1 MTQRESV
8 GGDAK
13 QPSSQPQY
21 LVLSQDEMDEMVVN
35 KLLAEERDLFAHRLT
50 KERLEAMLPRLP
62 DGDFKQHCE
71 RLLESTN
78 ARIAEVQA
86 IIDATMPQLPN
97 ETRRAAALD
106 RIRAK
111 ERAAQA
117 AKE

>member
-13 QPSSQPQY
+13 QPQY
-21 LVLSQDEMDEMVVN
+21 MVLSQDEMDEMVVA

-62 DGDFKQHCE
+62 DGDYKQHCE
-71 RLLESTN
+71 RLLDSTN
-78 ARIAEVQA
+78 ARIREVQA
-86 IIDATMPQLPN
+86 IIDATLPQLPD

-111 ERAAQA
+111 EEAARAAR
-117 AKE
+117 